1 MFGIVA
7 QIQIGKIFEGDTEGL
22 LFLSDDQRRPSQA
35 VTGRVDTLGGQDQE
49 A

>member
-7 QIQIGKIFEGDTEGL
+7 QIQIGKIFEGDTVGL
-22 LFLSDDQRRPSQA
+22 LFLSDDQGCPSQA
-35 VTGRVDTLGGQDQE
+35 VTGRVDALRGQNQK

>member
-7 QIQIGKIFEGDTEGL
+7 QIQIGKIFEGDTVGV
-22 LFLSDDQRRPSQA
+22 FFFADDQGCPSQA
-35 VTGRVDTLGGQDQE
+35 VTGRVDALGGQDQE